1 MRIIT
6 PTKLQKKKLKEM
18 ILKLFPQYT
27 FIRIADNGIISL
39 SKSFWHFIFMVN
51 KKVHVSEL
59 CTVYIPERLDELYC
73 TTFENGKFHV
83 SYSNVVMEL
92 LHHRSKS
99 VIDYLYDEF
108 IGIKHGIHKAYYTE
122 RQIVPETMYSLSEMI
137 FSSRKYGEIVLS
149 RLSNV
154 QVKQSLKHWKDS
166 LFVLNHPKLASN
178 RLNLWFKKEFKKELR
193 QIYLIQV
200 NAA

>member
-1 MRIIT
+1 
-6 PTKLQKKKLKEM
+6 M
-18 ILKLFPQYT
+18 ILKLFPQYM
-27 FIRIADNGIISL
+27 FIHIANNGIISL

-59 CTVYIPERLDELYC
+59 CTVYIPEKLDELYYI
-73 TTFENGKFHV
+73 TFENDKFHI

-99 VIDYLYDEF
+99 IIDYLYDEF
-108 IGIKHGIHKAYYTE
+108 IGIKHRIRKTYYTKKE
-122 RQIVPETMYSLSEMI
+122 IVPEATYSLSEMI

-154 QVKQSLKHWKDS
+154 QVKQSLKRWKDS
-166 LFVLNHPKLASN
+166 LFVLDHPKLASQ
-178 RLNLWFKKEFKKELR
+178 RLNLWFKKEFKEELR
-193 QIYLIQV
+193 QIYSIRV

>member
-6 PTKLQKKKLKEM
+6 PTRLQKKKLKEM
-18 ILKLFPQYT
+18 VLQLFPQYV
-27 FIRIADNGIISL
+27 FVHIASNGIISL

-59 CTVYIPERLDELYC
+59 CTVYIPERLNELYC
-73 TTFENGKFHV
+73 TTFEYNRFRV
-83 SYSNVVMEL
+83 NYSSVVMEL

-108 IGIKHGIHKAYYTE
+108 IGIKHGISKSYYSKIE
-122 RQIVPETMYSLSEMI
+122 SVPKPTYALSEMI

-149 RLSNV
+149 RLSSV

-166 LFVLNHPKLASN
+166 LFILDHPKLVSQ
-178 RLNLWFKKEFKKELR
+178 RLNLWFRKEFKEELR
-193 QIYLIQV
+193 QIYTIQV